1 MSKMSK
7 KEQAVEGEKE
17 LRYRECFEN
26 ASGMAREWL
35 GNDPGMT
42 REYQGNGCRV
52 DAE

>member
-1 MSKMSK
+1 MSK

-35 GNDPGMT
+35 GNDPGILGKRM
-42 REYQGNGCRV
+42 QDGCRV
-52 DAE
+52 NAERIV